1 MVRLAATSDA
11 PAVLACVSAAF
22 EMYIDRIGKPPAPM
36 LLDYPKLIAE
46 RSVWVVE
53 RVAEIE
59 GVLVQFETTDGFYI
73 DTVASRPRARGTG
86 VGRALLQFAE
96 REATRRG
103 YASVCLCTN
112 SKMTENQV
120 FYPRIGYVEYER
132 KSEAGY
138 DRVFYRK
145 SLA

>member
-1 MVRLAATSDA
+1 MQTSIAPSAPSAPIVRLAATSEA

-36 LLDYPKLIAE
+36 LLDYSKLIAE

-73 DTVASRPRARGTG
+73 DTVASSPC
-86 VGRALLQFAE
+86 LLYTSDAADE
-96 REATRRG
+96 RS
-103 YASVCLCTN
+103 SV
-112 SKMTENQV
+112 
-120 FYPRIGYVEYER
+120 
-132 KSEAGY
+132 
-138 DRVFYRK
+138 D
-145 SLA
+145 